1 MQAVSP
7 EPRTKSAR
15 WIAEVVAAATGTAT
29 EDVAVERRPG
39 HASVRSY
46 WRARH
51 PGGTVMVMFVSPDAP
66 SDEIGKGGP
75 TGPAPF
81 VAVLR
86 YLEGIGV
93 RVPELRAWSQADG
106 FAVLEDLGDDM
117 MVTRLETGAAR
128 EPLYRAAI
136 SQLAAM
142 RVRAAAAP
150 DPACVAFQRRYDE
163 DLYSWELEHFVEW
176 MPATL
181 GDPGLS
187 PAERRV
193 VDRCFGDL
201 AARLAAEPEGLTH
214 RDYQSRNI
222 MVLPGGALAV
232 IDFQDALLGPRAYD
246 LVSLL
251 RDSYVPLERDFIVQM
266 VRHYL
271 DKTAAL
277 GGPELDPAQ
286 FAEIFDLVTVQ
297 RKLKDAGRF
306 VYLDR
311 VKGNPDF
318 LRFVP
323 AALGYVRDAFG
334 RLPELRALQDVLTRH
349 VPELGPGT

>member
-1 MQAVSP
+1 MHPVSTGTRAP
-7 EPRTKSAR
+7 SPR
-15 WIAEVVAAATGTAT
+15 WIAEVVAAATGTAP
-29 EDVAVERRPG
+29 EDIAVERRPG

-51 PGGTVMVMFVSPDAP
+51 PGGTVMVMVVSPDAP

-86 YLEGIGV
+86 YLAGIGV
-93 RVPELRAWSQADG
+93 RVPQLRAWSQSDG
-106 FAVLEDLGDDM
+106 FAVLEDLGDEM
-117 MVTRLETGAAR
+117 MVTRLEAGAPR

-150 DPACVAFQRRYDE
+150 DPGCVAFQRRYDE
-163 DLYSWELEHFVEW
+163 DLYRWELDHFVDW
-176 MPATL
+176 MPVRQ

-187 PAERRV
+187 STERGV
-193 VDRCFGDL
+193 VDRCFGAI

-222 MVLPGGALAV
+222 MVLPSGAQAV

-251 RDSYVPLERDFIVQM
+251 RDSYVPLERGFIVQM
-266 VRHYL
+266 IRHYL
-271 DKTAAL
+271 NETAAA
-277 GGPELDPAQ
+277 GGPELDPGK
-286 FAEIFDLVTVQ
+286 FGEIFDLVTIQ

-311 VKGNPDF
+311 VKHNPDF

-323 AALGYVRDAFG
+323 AALGYVREAFA
-334 RLPELRALQDVLTRH
+334 RLPELRSLQDVLTRH